1 MKISRKIISLILSLL
16 LVFGAV
22 SIGGNAFDASKQEI
36 SALPFASI
44 SDIHLYPESLMG
56 SRGEEWLKSCR
67 LESKCFNESEAVLIH
82 ALDNVAARKD
92 ETGIK
97 YILLPGDLTKD
108 SEYEAHVRLAEILR
122 EYSEKYGFQFLVTT
136 GNHDINN
143 KDACT
148 FENDKEEPARAITAA
163 EFPVVYG
170 DFGFDGA
177 IDRFAYPE
185 NGDEVQGGLS
195 YIYDLGDDYR
205 LISVDSSIYGFTDVP
220 QKQVTGG
227 TVTDEL
233 NDWIRYWAEKSYE
246 DGKIP
251 FVMCHHSMAPHM
263 EVEPSIT
270 FAFVLDDYLQVAEKW
285 ASWGIHYVYTGH
297 LHTNDIS
304 SDINDD
310 GNVLYD
316 IETNSLTGFP
326 NAYRENVLTTY
337 ADGHTSL
344 YSDAIDFDSE
354 IPFTFDGVTYEKG
367 TYKNKSFNLC
377 FGGGVAEDGKAN
389 ITDFLVGVVKA
400 YLGDWIVDIG
410 KEGGIIPFLKTMDI
424 DVEKIISDFLAPYL
438 GGAVSSILSS
448 ESIMCFVNDLDEQI
462 CEKYVNDPDYLYSV
476 IEHLVSELAGI
487 EVADIPCT
495 RFIDSIGF
503 GDPDRNGT
511 LNDLVLTAMYY
522 WYTGNEDAENDA
534 FFMNA
539 VEKLESGESCEKIFN
554 IALDLIVNDLL
565 QDEILANV
573 DIRLEKLLS
582 DSRITAEARKQIRNI
597 GKKLLKNDLSYK
609 HLIDVFFSL
618 EILPYKNLLDAL
630 DGMLISEYLTDSQF
644 EGTGTYIAYV
654 LKDFATDSD
663 PKYAGDYDVTYTS
676 EKVEVPATV
685 ENYRLPADIAIT
697 TGDDSASQAN
707 ISFYSKYTLDG
718 DIEIYEA
725 ESEPAFTGEANSG
738 SAPFG
743 VDVETEEATLSY
755 TGIDLGVIGF
765 FNYEFPVNRTVIRL
779 SNLKPGT
786 KYFFRV
792 GNEKYGWWSEAC
804 SLETADGGNEV
815 TFIHTADP
823 QSQTVN
829 QYTRSWAKVLET
841 AYELYPDTD
850 FSVNTGDLVDHGDN
864 SKQWSMMFET
874 AGRTL
879 RNTYLMPASGNHEGK
894 GTNATANFFTLPNQP
909 DQDTTSGVYY
919 SYDWNNAHIAVLNT
933 NDLGSDNALSGR
945 QTDWLI
951 RDMESS
957 DAEWKFV
964 VLHKAIYS
972 NGSHF
977 DDKDV
982 KALRSQLSTLMPA
995 LGIDMVFQGHDHVY
1009 LRTGVMDS
1017 NKVVA
1022 TEKQYLTKDG
1032 AYYKSFIQ
1040 PKGTIYAISGTA
1052 GVKTYLVKDATQTD
1066 KLFPRAEKLLAVD
1079 HPMFSAVEIKDKVLY
1094 FTAYTV
1100 TDDGEAN
1107 PIDRIAIQKDLS
1119 QGEVAEDYEE
1129 AEEEAESES
1138 CLATMKSI
1146 FDIIMK
1152 ILIVLLNIFRVFF
1165 MEG

>member
-1 MKISRKIISLILSLL
+1 MKNAKRFLSVLLSLILI
-16 LVFGAV
+16 FGAV
-22 SIGGNAFDASKQEI
+22 SIAGNALNPAEEEIAS
-36 SALPFASI
+36 LPFATV

-56 SRGEEWLKSCR
+56 SRSEEWLKSCR
-67 LESKCFNESEAVLIH
+67 LESKCFNESEAILIH
-82 ALDNVAARKD
+82 ALDNIAARKD

-122 EYSEKYGFQFLVTT
+122 EYSDEYGFKFLVTT

-163 EFPVVYG
+163 EFPVVYADCG
-170 DFGFDGA
+170 YSDA
-177 IDRFAYPE
+177 LDRFAYPE

-195 YIYDLGDDYR
+195 YIYDLDDGYR

-233 NDWIRYWAEKSYE
+233 NEWIRYWAEKSFDE
-246 DGKIP
+246 GKTP
-251 FVMCHHSMAPHM
+251 FIMVHHSMAPHM

-285 ASWGIHYVYTGH
+285 ASWGINYVFTGH

-304 SDINDD
+304 SVVNDD
-310 GNVLYD
+310 GDALYD
-316 IETNSLTGFP
+316 VETNSLTGFP
-326 NAYRENVLTTY
+326 NKYRENVLTTF
-337 ADGHTSL
+337 ADGHSSL
-344 YSDAIDFDSE
+344 FSDAIDFDSE
-354 IPFTFDGVTYEKG
+354 NPFSFDGVTYEKG
-367 TYKNKSFNLC
+367 EYKNASFNLC
-377 FGGGVAEDGKAN
+377 FGGGIAEDGKAN

-400 YLGDWIVDIG
+400 YLGDWIVNIG
-410 KEGGIIPFLKTMDI
+410 KEGGIIPFLKTLDI
-424 DVEKIISDFLAPYL
+424 DVEKLISDLLAPYL
-438 GGAVSSILSS
+438 GSTLSSFFSS
-448 ESIMCFVNDLDEQI
+448 ESIMWFLRDLDEQI
-462 CEKYVNDPDYLYSV
+462 CEKYINDPDYLYSV
-476 IEHLVSELAGI
+476 IENLIDGLAEI
-487 EVADIPCT
+487 EVADVPCT

-503 GDPDRNGT
+503 GDPDKNGT
-511 LNDLVLTAMYY
+511 LNELVLSAMYY
-522 WYTGNEDAENDA
+522 WYVGNEDAETDE
-534 FFMNA
+534 FFTNA
-539 VEKLESGESCEKIFN
+539 VSKLESGETCEKIFN
-554 IALDLIVNDLL
+554 VALDLIVNDLL
-565 QDEILANV
+565 QDEILANI
-573 DIRLEKLLS
+573 DIRLETLLS
-582 DSRITAEARKQIRNI
+582 NNKITAEAKKQIRNI
-597 GKKLLKNDLSYK
+597 GNKLLKNDLSYK
-609 HLIDVFFSL
+609 HLIDTFFAL
-618 EILPYKNLLDAL
+618 EILPYDDLLDTL

-654 LKDFATDSD
+654 LKDFATDKD
-663 PKYAGDYDVTYTS
+663 PQYAGDYDVTYTS

-697 TGDDSASQAN
+697 IGDDAEKEAF

-725 ESEPAFTGEANSG
+725 ENEPAFTGEANSD
-738 SAPFG
+738 SASFG
-743 VDVETEEATLSY
+743 VDVETEESTLSY
-755 TGIDLGVIGF
+755 PGIDIGVIGF
-765 FNYEFPVNRTVIRL
+765 FNYEFPVNRTVIKL
-779 SNLKPGT
+779 SGLKSGT

-792 GNEKYGWWSEAC
+792 GNEKYGWWSKTC
-804 SLETADGGNEV
+804 SFETADDGNEV

-823 QSQTVN
+823 QSQTVD

-874 AGRTL
+874 AGDTL
-879 RNTYLMPASGNHEGK
+879 RNTFLMPASGNHEAK
-894 GTNATANFFTLPNQP
+894 GTNATANFFVLPNQP
-909 DQDTTSGVYY
+909 EQDTTSGVYY
-919 SYDWNNAHIAVLNT
+919 SYDYNNVHIAVLNT
-933 NDLGSDNALSGR
+933 NDLGSKNALSDK
-945 QTDWLI
+945 QTEWLI
-951 RDMESS
+951 RDMTSS
-957 DAEWKFV
+957 GADWKFV

-982 KALRSQLSTLMPA
+982 KALRKQLSTLMPE

-1009 LRTGVMDS
+1009 LRTGVM
-1017 NKVVA
+1017 NNNQVVE

-1032 AYYKSFIQ
+1032 SYYKSFIQ
-1040 PKGTIYAISGTA
+1040 PNGTIYAISGTA
-1052 GVKTYLVKDATQTD
+1052 GVKTYLVKDASQTD

-1100 TDDGEAN
+1100 TDDGKAN
-1107 PIDRIAIQKDLS
+1107 PIDRIAIQKDAS
-1119 QGEVAEDYEE
+1119 QGEAAPDYEE
-1129 AEEEAESES
+1129 AEEAANTESAI
-1138 CLATMKSI
+1138 ATIRSI
-1146 FDIIMK
+1146 VDWFFK
-1152 ILIVLLNIFRVFF
+1152 ILNILLNIFRVLFI
-1165 MEG
+1165 GV